1 MVSPPPSQ
9 VLTVSHYDLEVF
21 ETAACD
27 HSSNCTPWLR
37 KFLRPPS
44 SSGVE
49 SRNASPSHNRWVST
63 GHSPCAS
70 EKLSQVQR
78 YSKGKASPP
87 TEQKPDAS
95 RMLGISR
102 RTSALARSLATPRAP
117 YAYWYGIDARHGN
130 YQFPNPSTIAECQLQ
145 STGSQHQCATC

>member
-21 ETAACD
+21 ETAAWD
-27 HSSNCTPWLR
+27 HSFNCTSWLR

-63 GHSPCAS
+63 GHSLCAS
-70 EKLSQVQR
+70 EKLSQVQC
-78 YSKGKASPP
+78 YSKGQVSPP
-87 TEQKPDAS
+87 TEQS
-95 RMLGISR
+95 RMLHGCLLYLGALAPLRVPVGLVHCVSIGTTSMHNMGTTNS
-102 RTSALARSLATPRAP
+102 RTSPT
-117 YAYWYGIDARHGN
+117 
-130 YQFPNPSTIAECQLQ
+130 TAECQLQ
-145 STGSQHQCATC
+145 STSGQHQCATC